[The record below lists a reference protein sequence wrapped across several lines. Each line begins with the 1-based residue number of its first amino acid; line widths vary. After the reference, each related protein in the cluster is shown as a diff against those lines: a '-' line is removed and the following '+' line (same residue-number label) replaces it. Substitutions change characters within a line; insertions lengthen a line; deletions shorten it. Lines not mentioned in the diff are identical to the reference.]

1 MRWSVLIP
9 EIGRWQE
16 GLWPTGATRNPTPEP
31 MSHSSIAEFPSAHG
45 AAAGPCDENGI
56 PPMNRHRDDTPGLGV
71 SLDPVVVR
79 PSLGVVVTYEQIRR
93 DIFPRF
99 YGYTPSMRSLQRW
112 LFASRLRKIKTNP
125 RARGGGGVVHFNR
138 KAVEDWLRRRTG
150 S

>member
-1 MRWSVLIP
+1 
-9 EIGRWQE
+9 
-16 GLWPTGATRNPTPEP
+16 
-31 MSHSSIAEFPSAHG
+31 MSHSTIAEFPSAHG
-45 AAAGPCDENGI
+45 AAADQCDENGT
-56 PPMNRHRDDTPGLGV
+56 PPENGHADRNPGLGV
-71 SLDPVVVR
+71 PLEPVVVR